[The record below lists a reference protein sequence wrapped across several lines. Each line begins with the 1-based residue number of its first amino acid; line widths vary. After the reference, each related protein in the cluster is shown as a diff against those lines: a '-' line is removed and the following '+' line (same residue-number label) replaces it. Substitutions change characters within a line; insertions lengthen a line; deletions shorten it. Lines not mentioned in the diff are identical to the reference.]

1 MKKFM
6 FIVLLCTL
14 LINGCSEK
22 QEPEESWKKL
32 EPYME
37 EGDAKAEDSP
47 YQYLK
52 RVQLANENI
61 SVETY
66 LPIAEDFTQDGT
78 EAHASING
86 ISIAVSLKEE
96 KDKTAGSFLNE
107 AYQKENERIHNLQGI
122 QDFKVFDLIEKENY
136 WLLEMDYNQSDGKGT
151 LYPCISIIKMDQL
164 RDGVYLVS
172 TITVDNSETNDNTKS
187 ILEEI
192 MEVYGVSIAEYK

>member
-1 MKKFM
+1 
-6 FIVLLCTL
+6 
-14 LINGCSEK
+14 
-22 QEPEESWKKL
+22 
-32 EPYME
+32 ME

-96 KDKTAGSFLNE
+96 KDNTAGSFLNE

-164 RDGVYLVS
+164 RDGFYLVS
-172 TITVDNSETNDNTKS
+172 TITVDNSKTNDNTKS